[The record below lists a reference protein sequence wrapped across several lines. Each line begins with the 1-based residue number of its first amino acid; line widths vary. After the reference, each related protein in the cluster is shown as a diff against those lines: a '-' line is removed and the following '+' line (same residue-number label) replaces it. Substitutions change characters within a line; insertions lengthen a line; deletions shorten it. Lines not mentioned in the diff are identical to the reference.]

1 MPLLTWNNDLSVNI
15 KEIDSQHKKLVDLIN
30 ELHDEMMAYKGKD
43 VLGKVLSELLS
54 YTKTHFFTEEEMMNS
69 NGYPAYLTQK
79 QEHDKLTKKVAELKN
94 EFDAGKIVL
103 GTEVMKFLKD
113 WLTNHIM
120 KSDKA
125 YTPFLNSKG
134 IF

>member
-1 MPLLTWNNDLSVNI
+1 MPLMTWNNDLSVNI

-54 YTKTHFFTEEEMMNS
+54 YTKTHFFTEEKIMNS
-69 NGYPAYLTQK
+69 NGYPAYLTHK

-94 EFDAGKIVL
+94 DFDAGKIVL